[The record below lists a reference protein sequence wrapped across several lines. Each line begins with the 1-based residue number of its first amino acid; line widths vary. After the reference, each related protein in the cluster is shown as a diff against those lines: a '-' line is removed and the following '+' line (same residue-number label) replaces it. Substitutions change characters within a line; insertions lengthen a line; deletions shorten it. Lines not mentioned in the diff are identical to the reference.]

1 MAFFHPAAWYWA
13 GLAVLI
19 ALLYLGN
26 FATSRHEVATFWL
39 WQRALARRPAWFR
52 LRFWL
57 SLAAQIVILLLLVA
71 ALAEPYWKAAFAG
84 RRTLVLILDVSA
96 SMSATDVKPTRLAS
110 AQAEAQRIVQG
121 LQAGEQM
128 AILSAGSVVRTLCR
142 WTDEPQTL
150 QAAIASVTPTDGT
163 TRMADAVELAR
174 RLLVGK
180 RNPQIVLLTDGCFP
194 EAAELAQDE
203 QIYLKRFDQGGRNLA
218 ITHLAARPDP
228 LNPRQQL
235 VLIEIAN
242 DADAAAECQL
252 QVAAEGG
259 RAQTTTV
266 KLAAGA
272 VTQTVLSIPVE
283 KSGIVTAQLAAG
295 DDLAADNTA
304 RVAVTSR
311 PQPTVF
317 FVPAGQGAPDGV
329 LRTALEAVPAVS
341 LQVVERLPDKLPP
354 QAIAVLHRQVSQR
367 LPACPVLMIAPQGP
381 CDLWDA
387 AGTIRDAACVVKQAR
402 RDSPLLTDVRFED
415 VVVEE
420 AVKLTFKQPA
430 ETLISTASGDSLY
443 SRLDR
448 PAGPLLVLHVDLDRE
463 KSDLALR
470 ADFPRLVRQAVHCL
484 SGTADGNDEAANT
497 EVLVALQ
504 NTKSPKLTA
513 QDGRSVALPESPL
526 RRALFALDAVGVWP
540 VDAVWPPTVRQRPE
554 SKDAGAALALPVNLA
569 SRGESDIRAGAKVPS
584 RDVQSPAPTR
594 QQPLWM
600 WLAGTAAVLLLVEWC
615 LFHRKLVV

>member
-1 MAFFHPAAWYWA
+1 MSFFHPGAWCWA

-19 ALLYLGN
+19 ALLYLWN
-26 FATSRHEVATFWL
+26 FAPGRHEVATFWL

-71 ALAEPYWKAAFAG
+71 ALAEPYWKAAVAG
-84 RRTLVLILDVSA
+84 RRSLVLILDVSA
-96 SMSATDVKPTRLAS
+96 SMSATDVKPTRLAA

-121 LQAGEQM
+121 LQPGEQM

-142 WTDEPQTL
+142 WTDEPENL
-150 QAAIASVTPTDGT
+150 QAKIVRVLPTDGT
-163 TRMADAVELAR
+163 TRMTDAVELAR
-174 RLLVGK
+174 RLLEG
-180 RNPQIVLLTDGCFP
+180 RQNPKIVLLTDGCFP
-194 EAAELAQDE
+194 EAAALAKDE
-203 QIYLKRFDQGGRNLA
+203 QVYLKRFGQGGRNLA

-235 VLIEIAN
+235 VLIETAN
-242 DADAAAECQL
+242 HSDNASECRL

-272 VTQTVLSIPVE
+272 VTQTVLSIAAE
-283 KSGIVTAQLAAG
+283 KSGVLTAQLTAN

-304 RVAVTSR
+304 HLTVTSR

-317 FVPAGQGAPDGV
+317 FVPAGQGVPDGV
-329 LRTALEAVPAVS
+329 VRAALESVPGVA

-354 QAIAVLHRQVSQR
+354 QAVVVLHRQVPER
-367 LPACPVLMIAPQGP
+367 LPACPVLVIAPQGP
-381 CDLWDA
+381 CDLWEL
-387 AGTIRDAACVVKQAR
+387 AGAIREAACVVKDVQ

-420 AVKLTFKQPA
+420 AVKLAFKQPA

-443 SRLDR
+443 SRLGR
-448 PAGPLLVLHVDLDRE
+448 PAGPVLVLHVDLDRE

-470 ADFPRLVRQAVHCL
+470 ADFPRLVRQAIRGL
-484 SGTADGNDEAANT
+484 RGTADGNGEAANT
-497 EVLVALQ
+497 DVLVGLQ
-504 NTKSPKLTA
+504 EVKSPKLVS
-513 QDGRSVALPESPL
+513 QDGRSIDLPEPPQ
-526 RRALFALDAVGVWP
+526 RRALFALDSVGVWP
-540 VDAVWPPTVRQRPE
+540 VDAVWPPTVRQRSEP
-554 SKDAGAALALPVNLA
+554 KDAGATPALPVNLA
-569 SRGESDIRAGAKVPS
+569 SRNESDIRAGAKVAS
-584 RDVQSPAPTR
+584 RDVESPAPTR

-600 WLAGTAAVLLLVEWC
+600 WLAGAAAVLLLIEWC
-615 LFHRKLVV
+615 LFHRKVVV